1 MCNLYDSADYYFSYT
16 VIDCG
21 GLTEPD
27 DGRITFAPG
36 AVVYIDTGLN
46 AVATYTCSE
55 GYSLVGDAM
64 RTCQANGQWDGA
76 EPSCTCEYIMNN
88 FVWCITL
95 RHECA
100 TVWYMLQFC

>member
-1 MCNLYDSADYYFSYT
+1 MCSDGYYFSYT

-21 GLTEPD
+21 GLAEPD

-55 GYSLVGDAM
+55 GYSLVGDAI
-64 RTCQANGQWDGA
+64 RTCQANSMWDRA
-76 EPSCTCEYIMNN
+76 EPSCTGKLL
-88 FVWCITL
+88 VHVQL
-95 RHECA
+95 
-100 TVWYMLQFC
+100 V